1 VSLAERKGLR
11 LGVLIVMY
19 VAQGIPWGFTAVTLP
34 AYFAAHG
41 VDKGAIGVA
50 LAGTTL
56 PYSFK
61 WVVGP
66 IIDSFTIKRFGR
78 RKPWIVFAQTMM
90 ALTIGAMLTV
100 KNLGADL
107 HLLAT
112 LVMVHTCFNALQD
125 VAVDA
130 LAVDL
135 LDEKERGLANGLMY
149 GAKYGGGAIGG
160 AGLSWVIHYS
170 SLRAALLV
178 QVALLLAIAVV
189 PLLVRE
195 RDGEAVERSEPKTA
209 EVLRALA
216 KVMSTRSAFVCA
228 LAMLTLTLV
237 YGTLT
242 ANSYTLFEQVLGWSP
257 EKVSSLSG
265 GYGLLAGLV
274 GSMFGGFIADKV
286 GHKQLAMYASI
297 AAAAG
302 WTIFALGF
310 SLWKVDAFVYPM
322 SIWEGLTTAMMST
335 SLFAL
340 CMDLAY
346 PPAGASQFAMYM
358 AFGNFAT
365 TLGYLLAG
373 SLPASWSYRSI
384 YFIAAVVQV
393 CVTLLLLAI
402 DPQQTRRELPPELP
416 PSRSLDQRAWGAI
429 IALLAIL
436 VPMTIYIVHRALA

>member
-1 VSLAERKGLR
+1 MSLAERKWLR

-100 KNLGADL
+100 SDLGADL

-112 LVMVHTCFNALQD
+112 LVMIHTCFNALQD

-135 LDEKERGLANGLMY
+135 LDENERGRANGLMY

-160 AGLSWVIHYS
+160 AGLSWVIHVS
-170 SLRAALLV
+170 SLRTALLI

-189 PLLVRE
+189 PLVIRE
-195 RDGEAVERSEPKTA
+195 RDVELLENDSGEPKTV

-216 KVMSTRSAFVCA
+216 KVMSTRSAFVLA
-228 LAMLTLTLV
+228 LAMLTLTLG

-242 ANSYTLFEQVLGWSP
+242 ANSYTLFTQ
-257 EKVSSLSG
+257 
-265 GYGLLAGLV
+265 
-274 GSMFGGFIADKV
+274 
-286 GHKQLAMYASI
+286 
-297 AAAAG
+297 
-302 WTIFALGF
+302 
-310 SLWKVDAFVYPM
+310 
-322 SIWEGLTTAMMST
+322 
-335 SLFAL
+335 
-340 CMDLAY
+340 
-346 PPAGASQFAMYM
+346 
-358 AFGNFAT
+358 
-365 TLGYLLAG
+365 
-373 SLPASWSYRSI
+373 
-384 YFIAAVVQV
+384 
-393 CVTLLLLAI
+393 
-402 DPQQTRRELPPELP
+402 EL
-416 PSRSLDQRAWGAI
+416 
-429 IALLAIL
+429 
-436 VPMTIYIVHRALA
+436 